1 MHPNWFLVALIPPIL
16 WSVVN
21 HIDKYVLSKH
31 FKGGSLGGMFLFSSL
46 FSIVVLP
53 CLLFFTPISFL
64 NIPLGTI
71 FFLLLLGT
79 INAAAFFLYLKA
91 INEEEASVVVPLL
104 QMIPVFGY
112 FLGYPIL
119 GEVLSSQQIL
129 SALIIILG
137 VSILSVNFDIDNN
150 RLTLRKRVLLLVG
163 GSSFLFA
170 LHDVLFKTVTTEKSF
185 LISAFWENAGLVV
198 AGITVFI
205 FHSKYRKQFK
215 EIFRINNTKALSLN
229 ITSEVLYTLGSLANS
244 FATLLAP
251 VAVVLVVSS
260 YQPLFVF
267 IIGIVL
273 TTLIPSIVTF
283 KCWVITIVLFLYIK
297 MTVLAVSV

>member
-1 MHPNWFLVALIPPIL
+1 MKLFISTPYLRSKNSSLV
-16 WSVVN
+16 
-21 HIDKYVLSKH
+21 SKH
-31 FKGGSLGGMFLFSSL
+31 F
-46 FSIVVLP
+46 I
-53 CLLFFTPISFL
+53 ISFG
-64 NIPLGTI
+64 P
-71 FFLLLLGT
+71 FF
-79 INAAAFFLYLKA
+79 
-91 INEEEASVVVPLL
+91 VPFRELT
-104 QMIPVFGY
+104 
-112 FLGYPIL
+112 
-119 GEVLSSQQIL
+119 VLSYL
-129 SALIIILG
+129 
-137 VSILSVNFDIDNN
+137 
-150 RLTLRKRVLLLVG
+150 
-163 GSSFLFA
+163 A

-215 EIFRINNTKALSLN
+215 EIFRLNNTKALSLN

-273 TTLIPSIVTF
+273 TTLIPSIVSE
-283 KCWVITIVLFLYIK
+283 KLALKHLVQKILSIVIIIIGSYLLY
-297 MTVLAVSV
+297 SSSFN